1 MARKLM
7 SAPRL
12 DDAMG
17 DRTNHLAD
25 QLGYVRRRP
34 CLSKQSQGDRRGVD
48 HTDPRSSASGT
59 KIAAVQR
66 VRDDHL
72 CSGGGPA
79 QLMLGSLSLGG
90 KPGLDSIHTKDA
102 VGDTCHGNHNE

>member
-12 DDAMG
+12 DDATG
-17 DRTNHLAD
+17 DRTNHLGD

-48 HTDPRSSASGT
+48 HTDPPAPQP
-59 KIAAVQR
+59 AVR
-66 VRDDHL
+66 
-72 CSGGGPA
+72 
-79 QLMLGSLSLGG
+79 GSLPS
-90 KPGLDSIHTKDA
+90 
-102 VGDTCHGNHNE
+102 NE

>member
-48 HTDPRSSASGT
+48 HTDPPLLS
-59 KIAAVQR
+59 QR
-66 VRDDHL
+66 YEDR
-72 CSGGGPA
+72 CRPTSEG
-79 QLMLGSLSLGG
+79 
-90 KPGLDSIHTKDA
+90 
-102 VGDTCHGNHNE
+102 